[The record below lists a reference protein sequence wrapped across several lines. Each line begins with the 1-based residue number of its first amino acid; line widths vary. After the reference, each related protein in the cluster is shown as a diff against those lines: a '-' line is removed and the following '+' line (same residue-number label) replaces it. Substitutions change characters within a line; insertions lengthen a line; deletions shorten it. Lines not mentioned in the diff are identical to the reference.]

1 MSQNQKRWHLNSSLP
16 ATHSVPGTDKDRTGP
31 LPPSSVSLGR
41 TPLPLALVG
50 GFSFLPK
57 RHMALLKGRSCG
69 VGVGKE
75 LAIKQPSEQNRMPQ
89 WGPPGGRNSPGKLL
103 TLPALRG
110 VPGGWRG
117 AMGPLPAT
125 GSHEICLNLDRSPTT
140 DLSLLTKNE

>member
-1 MSQNQKRWHLNSSLP
+1 MSQKQKRWHLNSSLP

-41 TPLPLALVG
+41 TPLSLALVG

-103 TLPALRG
+103 TLPALREG
-110 VPGGWRG
+110 YLEAGEEPWGPCQPPV
-117 AMGPLPAT
+117 AM
-125 GSHEICLNLDRSPTT
+125 RSV
-140 DLSLLTKNE
+140 